1 VAAGSG
7 VVVDTQG
14 LPLNQAVMAL
24 PYKDVTAGLL
34 GIMDKVLQSAQ
45 RVGGVTE
52 AKIGEGKQDAPVGT
66 TIALIEQATK
76 VESAVHKNLHQAQ
89 SEEFQLLAD
98 LFREDPES
106 FWRGNKKPATEWD
119 KTKFLAAINA
129 YGITP
134 VADPNTPSH
143 LHRLMKATAVKQL
156 QAANPQLYN
165 AMAVDVSVLKIMGWD
180 NPESLFAPP
189 QAPGS
194 APLDPRM
201 AKVQVEAQSK
211 IDELRIRGVLAASDA
226 QEKQKDRELK
236 REIAMVDLARTLA
249 VHPEAER
256 LAQQTIATPF
266 PSQPNQ

>member
-1 VAAGSG
+1 
-7 VVVDTQG
+7 
-14 LPLNQAVMAL
+14 
-24 PYKDVTAGLL
+24 
-34 GIMDKVLQSAQ
+34 
-45 RVGGVTE
+45 
-52 AKIGEGKQDAPVGT
+52 
-66 TIALIEQATK
+66 
-76 VESAVHKNLHQAQ
+76 
-89 SEEFQLLAD
+89 
-98 LFREDPES
+98 
-106 FWRGNKKPATEWD
+106 
-119 KTKFLAAINA
+119 
-129 YGITP
+129 
-134 VADPNTPSH
+134 
-143 LHRLMKATAVKQL
+143 
-156 QAANPQLYN
+156 
-165 AMAVDVSVLKIMGWD
+165 MAVDVSVLKIMGWD

-189 QAPGS
+189 QDPGS